1 MSYRDAVKTKG
12 FLISTD
18 PAKLYD
24 EHTESY
30 AMSLAQIWLS
40 LFVMAFVVLFFIRQ
54 CTRTGKL
61 IYRRC
66 TQKYEA
72 NGKDIDIFLVG
83 SVKDTKIMNQL
94 ASDLTKCDYNVMKT
108 TGNEIFL
115 PDARK
120 S

>member
-1 MSYRDAVKTKG
+1 
-12 FLISTD
+12 
-18 PAKLYD
+18 
-24 EHTESY
+24 
-30 AMSLAQIWLS
+30 MSLAQIWLS
-40 LFVMAFVVLFFIRQ
+40 LFVMAFVVLFFVRQ

-66 TQKYEA
+66 TQKYEE

-83 SVKDTKIMNQL
+83 SVKDTKIMNQQ

-108 TGNEIFL
+108 TGKPTF
-115 PDARK
+115 